1 MSVLLK
7 NISYHI
13 DGSLIINNVSF
24 QVKKGEV
31 LTILGPN
38 GSGKSTLVKII
49 SGDISPNKG
58 EVFFDKLLL
67 DIISIKQRA
76 IIRSVMSQSQYIVF
90 DFIVKDIIEMG
101 WLSYNKNNHTFF
113 LDMLNK
119 VSEECG
125 IQHILKR
132 RFNSL
137 SGGEQRKVHFARTL
151 IQLYNNLDTKSS
163 KYIILDEPTANL
175 DLAHELNL
183 IRIIKKKAAE
193 GFGVLMVLHDLNLA
207 YRFSDKV
214 AFIKNGKMKYIG
226 PPNEMFKD
234 NILSEIYDIPISF
247 DTVSMKIKYY

>member
-1 MSVLLK
+1 MSILLK
-7 NISYHI
+7 NISYKI
-13 DGSLIINNVSF
+13 DGSMIIDNVSF
-24 QVKKGEV
+24 QVEKGEV

-58 EVFFDKLLL
+58 EVFFNKLSLDK
-67 DIISIKQRA
+67 ISIKKRA

-90 DFIVKDIIEMG
+90 DFTVRDIVEMG
-101 WLSYNKNNHTFF
+101 WLSFNKTNNTFF
-113 LDMLNK
+113 LDILDK

-125 IQHILKR
+125 IKHILERK
-132 RFNSL
+132 FNSL

-151 IQLYNNLDTKSS
+151 IQIYNNLDTKSS

-207 YRFSDKV
+207 YHFSDKV
-214 AFIKNGKMKYIG
+214 AFIKEGKMRYIG
-226 PPNEMFKD
+226 SPNEMFTDK
-234 NILSEIYDIPISF
+234 ILSEIYDLPITF
-247 DTVSMKIKYY
+247 DRTFMKIKYY